1 MSNYNYR
8 ELFHRQ
14 DTVVQS
20 REQVYKFSRPTYV
33 EEANPDIHTSMYSLN
48 QTRLNVDV
56 ITEDKVNRPLLLST
70 LDGKIKGTIA
80 EKVGKMKEQIN
91 KLEVAREQLKS
102 AANDIERDAQQEFQG
117 IIERLRFAAN
127 SKLQALDFERTN
139 LLDFVDNINDV
150 IKQFSELVNT
160 ADLSSVDVEG
170 TLDELTKLIDFF
182 VSKGFVTEIPIT
194 PDDLPR
200 ELDIIRETFM
210 IDNGKQEY
218 LNSILRQVLQRY
230 HAEKIWRKGLRFS
243 EHSVSLLESQSKLAE
258 KFEEDLKKRNK
269 VCFYCGLMLTEETI
283 NEPCV
288 LNVKNPLPQNFEVFT
303 NETPPKEY
311 HSTKVHFFG
320 QPKANPLKGLTFQSD
335 FAKVNVKQA
344 PLLRRVLFS
353 LELALLRIQKVI
365 FLKSL
370 DIKKA
375 FLKYDKPEQG
385 LIQPVYFKYILFTE
399 VGVNEEDIQKA
410 EDFLTQGPDINYA
423 EFLKIMVK
431 VSAYF
436 DEIDKKIPAPP
447 PAVPAGKP
455 GAQVDKTSFRPTYN
469 LSLIHI

>member
-194 PDDLPR
+194 PDDLP
-200 ELDIIRETFM
+200 
-210 IDNGKQEY
+210 
-218 LNSILRQVLQRY
+218 SC
-230 HAEKIWRKGLRFS
+230 
-243 EHSVSLLESQSKLAE
+243 LL
-258 KFEEDLKKRNK
+258 
-269 VCFYCGLMLTEETI
+269 Y
-283 NEPCV
+283 
-288 LNVKNPLPQNFEVFT
+288 
-303 NETPPKEY
+303 
-311 HSTKVHFFG
+311 
-320 QPKANPLKGLTFQSD
+320 
-335 FAKVNVKQA
+335 
-344 PLLRRVLFS
+344 
-353 LELALLRIQKVI
+353 
-365 FLKSL
+365 
-370 DIKKA
+370 
-375 FLKYDKPEQG
+375 
-385 LIQPVYFKYILFTE
+385 
-399 VGVNEEDIQKA
+399 
-410 EDFLTQGPDINYA
+410 
-423 EFLKIMVK
+423 
-431 VSAYF
+431 
-436 DEIDKKIPAPP
+436 
-447 PAVPAGKP
+447 
-455 GAQVDKTSFRPTYN
+455 TSPSPRD
-469 LSLIHI
+469 S